1 MKRIHAYVL
10 ERMCCLCC
18 LATRVSADRANI
30 FTVVLTLYVLRVFC
44 DGFKEER
51 TLEHATLVCSKR
63 DENVEDN
70 WIKQELS
77 EKMVIVIISNNV

>member
-1 MKRIHAYVL
+1 
-10 ERMCCLCC
+10 MCCLRC

-30 FTVVLTLYVLRVFC
+30 LEVSSYVVRFACVLRRFQ
-44 DGFKEER
+44 EERR

-70 WIKQELS
+70 WIK
-77 EKMVIVIISNNV
+77 